1 MKNYVVLVSRTS
13 DMVKSKLLKLKM
25 NKAPGIDSVGTRML
39 LELSEEISVTVA
51 ELFTKSLESGD
62 VPHDWKMA
70 NVTAVYKKGKKSSP
84 SNYRPVSLT
93 VILCKVFE
101 SIMRDS
107 IIKHLEKHK
116 LVTGSQHGFVRNKSC
131 LTNLLIFMEEVT
143 NYLDSGVQ

>member
-1 MKNYVVLVSRTS
+1 
-13 DMVKSKLLKLKM
+13 M

-39 LELSEEISVTVA
+39 LELSEEIYVTVA

-62 VPHDWKMA
+62 VPHDWKMT
-70 NVTAVYKKGKKSSP
+70 NVTAVYKKGKSIP
-84 SNYRPVSLT
+84 SNYRAVSLT
-93 VILCKVFE
+93 VILCKVVK
-101 SIMRDS
+101 SIMRDN

-143 NYLDSGVQ
+143 NYLDSGYPVDVIY